1 MKKILFTLGICY
13 SSIFAD
19 TITFDKALKE
29 TLNNNHELKV
39 KQLEIEKSKAD
50 LQNARGMVLG
60 ELKFNEN
67 ISRSNNPLHVFGMK
81 LGSREA
87 DFGDFG
93 FADFLAWQQN
103 GMQGDILTMQPNDLN
118 HPEAR
123 KNYETKLSYQ
133 LPLFT
138 GFKLSSAQDMAKLQ
152 VKANTA
158 KYNYDKKQL
167 SLEVLKAYNGAVAA
181 KYFISAT
188 QKAKKATS
196 SFVNF
201 ANEMHKEGYVTQIDI
216 DQASVYDLKIDAML
230 LEAKNKFALAIAYLK
245 FLTNNKTITDVN
257 GFQNLMVDNTLLEK
271 LQNDALAKRDDLEW
285 MQHNTQTMK
294 EKINFEKSGNLP
306 MIGAYGEYGY
316 NDNQFD
322 NLNSDKDYYT
332 FAVGL
337 EYKLFD
343 GLTTSSNI
351 EKAKIEYA
359 KMNHYTAM
367 MEDGIKLQVEK
378 AYLNLKTKN
387 AILEQKQK
395 AQNLA
400 FSVLEKSEE
409 LYKNQLIK
417 MNDLLLEQANAQKAE
432 AETIMAKY
440 EQTIAVAELQLA
452 TGNSL
457 E

>member
-1 MKKILFTLGICY
+1 MKKTLFTLSICC
-13 SSIFAD
+13 SALFAD
-19 TITFDKALKE
+19 TITFDKALE
-29 TLNNNHELKV
+29 DTLNNNYELKV
-39 KQLEIEKSKAD
+39 KQLEIKKAKAD
-50 LQNARGMVLG
+50 LLNAKGMELG
-60 ELKFNEN
+60 ELTFNEN
-67 ISRSNNPLHVFGMK
+67 ISRSNNALHVFGMK
-81 LGSREA
+81 LGAREA

-93 FADFLAWQQN
+93 FASFDMTN
-103 GMQGDILTMQPNDLN
+103 PNILSVIPEDLN
-118 HPEAR
+118 HPETR
-123 KNYETKLSYQ
+123 KNYETKISYQ

-152 VKANTA
+152 VKANSA

-181 KYFISAT
+181 KYFIDAT

-196 SFVNF
+196 SFVHF
-201 ANEMHKEGYVTQIDI
+201 ANEMYKEGYVTQIDI
-216 DQASVYDLKIDAML
+216 DQAGVYDLKIDAML
-230 LEAKNKFALAIAYLK
+230 LEANNKFALAIAYLK
-245 FLTNNKTITDVN
+245 FLTNNKTISDVN
-257 GFQNLMVDNTLLEK
+257 GFKNIIVDKALLSK
-271 LQNDALAKRDDLEW
+271 LQSDALSQRDDLEW

-294 EKINFEKSGNLP
+294 EKINFEKAGNLP

-316 NDNQFD
+316 NDDHFN
-322 NLNSDKDYYT
+322 NISSSKDYYT

-343 GLTTSSNI
+343 GLTTTANI

-359 KMNHYTAM
+359 KMNHYTSM

-387 AILEQKQK
+387 ALLTQKQK
-395 AQNLA
+395 AQELA
-400 FSVLEKSEE
+400 FSVLEKSEQM
-409 LYKNQLIK
+409 YKNQLIK

-440 EQTIAVAELQLA
+440 NQTIAVAELQLA

-457 E
+457 K